1 MKEKKKSIKSKM
13 KAGDS
18 INESVKISDMKYSL
32 NTDYKSRVINDLIT
46 KFPNAKKYLTETKK
60 WLLESGDVYN
70 ALTDDEKELPE
81 YKEESKKIIDK
92 YNEFKDYINQ
102 LNSSESAIE
111 GFSNNSL
118 EKVKTEDPNI
128 SKLNDANEIF
138 KVIINKFKQT
148 NGWNLTDTSWTI
160 NNINIDTTPESRQG
174 FCEGL
179 RLDFSDGLSNIGE
192 VYLTGYSGGSMIK
205 RRLKK

>member
-1 MKEKKKSIKSKM
+1 M

-46 KFPNAKKYLTETKK
+46 KFPNAKEYLTETKK
-60 WLLESGDVYN
+60 WLLKSGDAYN
-70 ALTDDEKELPE
+70 ALTDDEKELSK
-81 YKEESKKIIDK
+81 YKEESKTIIDK
-92 YNEFKDYINQ
+92 YNEFKNYINQ
-102 LNSSESAIE
+102 LNSSEPVIETAEAPKTRAI
-111 GFSNNSL
+111 SNNPV
-118 EKVKTEDPNI
+118 EKVKTENLSI

-148 NGWNLTDTSWTI
+148 NGWNLTDTNWTI
-160 NNINIDTTPESRQG
+160 DNANVDTTPESRQG

-179 RLDFSDGLSNIGE
+179 RLDFSEGLSNIGE